1 MSTAA
6 IPEFAQQLSVI
17 LRQRQHYRIP
27 ACAGMAILVFSI
39 SCGASALDTR
49 GHAKLQATS
58 TSLPDDSL
66 LRDFGDDP
74 LRDTGVDL
82 RANFSDRVNGWTWH
96 ADYQLLARR
105 GDLLEPQ
112 QQTSLPG
119 FGGATLPDDDRRV
132 FDLTHRI
139 STRDDRV
146 ITHRL
151 DRLFLSHA
159 SDKSVFSIG
168 RQAVSWGN
176 GLIYNPVDFFNPF
189 DPAAIDTEYKTGD
202 DMLYAQYLLDSGDD
216 LQAVWVGRRDA
227 DGDIGAEVSSIALKY
242 HGFTDLAEFDL
253 LAAEHYDS
261 AVVALG
267 AALDLAGAIWR
278 SDILV
283 TDTGAER
290 FSSAVLNW
298 SYSWIARDKNLSATI
313 EYFHNGFG
321 IDDGNYGPQALAG
334 RPELLQ
340 RLQRGELF
348 TAGENYL
355 AAALSVELAP
365 LWVLTATLFN
375 NLDDNSRLLQIF
387 SRHDLQ
393 QDLQLLLAL
402 NLPWGDNGSEFG
414 GTDSGIADRPLAL
427 DESIFAQLARYF

>member
-1 MSTAA
+1 VSIDV
-6 IPEFAQQLSVI
+6 IPELAQQFPGI
-17 LRQRQHYRIP
+17 LRQRQHLGNP
-27 ACAGMAILVFSI
+27 ARVGMAILILAI
-39 SCGASALDTR
+39 SCSAAALDSR

-58 TSLPDDSL
+58 TSLPEDSL

-74 LRDTGVDL
+74 ARDTGVDL
-82 RANFSDRVNGWTWH
+82 RANFSDRVSSWTWH

-105 GDLLEPQ
+105 GDLLELQ
-112 QQTSLPG
+112 QQTALLG
-119 FGGATLPDDDRRV
+119 VGAAALPDDDRRL

-139 STRDDRV
+139 STRDDHV

-151 DRLFLSHA
+151 DRLYLSHA
-159 SDKSVFSIG
+159 SDKTVFSIG
-168 RQAVSWGN
+168 RLAVSWGN

-227 DGDIGAEVSSIALKY
+227 EGDIGAEVSSIALKY
-242 HGFTDLAEFDL
+242 HGLTDLAEFDL

-267 AALDLAGAIWR
+267 AALDFAGAIWR

-290 FSSAVLNW
+290 YTSAIVNW
-298 SYSWIARDKNLSATI
+298 SYSWIALEKNLSAII

-321 IDDGNYGPQALAG
+321 IDDGNYGPQALAA

-355 AAALSVELAP
+355 AAALTVELAP
-365 LWVLTATLFN
+365 LWVLTTTLFN
-375 NLDDNSRLLQIF
+375 NLDDDSRLLQIF

-402 NLPWGDNGSEFG
+402 NLPRGDNGSEFG
-414 GTDSGIADRPLAL
+414 GIDSGIAGRPLAL
-427 DESIFAQLARYF
+427 DESIFAQLAWYF